1 MPIVDIRQN
10 LPLYYEDTGTGTPI
24 LFIPPPGMGHV
35 VFKYQKQHLS
45 KDYRIISYD
54 IRGQGN
60 SGYDKEK
67 LTIAQLAEDIY
78 FLLEKIGIK
87 EAVICGYSAGGHIAQ
102 HFAIHYPEKTKALI
116 LSGGYPQVSTFL
128 LEKEYR
134 IGMQI
139 VKKNPTALA
148 KFLAKSHKVTRED
161 EQLLFEH
168 MKKNNPDSWYRNYE
182 ESLHYKCT
190 DQLHLLNMPVLLLY
204 GQLSFYL
211 KGYRKYFL
219 EHIENVKVEFIKGA
233 FHQLPIRKHEAFNKQ
248 VREFLH
254 SL

>member
-1 MPIVDIRQN
+1 MPVINIRQN
-10 LPLYYEDTGTGTPI
+10 LPIYYEDSGKGMPI

-35 VFKYQKQHLS
+35 VFRYQKHLS
-45 KDYRIISYD
+45 NDYRVITYD

-60 SGYDKEK
+60 SGFTDDK
-67 LTIAQLAEDIY
+67 LSISLLAEDIY
-78 FLLEKIGIK
+78 LLLEKLGIE

-102 HFAIHYPEKTKALI
+102 HFAIHYPEKTRALI

-128 LEKEYR
+128 LEKEYK

-148 KFLAKSHKVTRED
+148 KFLAKTHKVTRAD
-161 EQLLFEH
+161 EHALYEH
-168 MKKNNPDSWYRNYE
+168 MLKNNPDSWFRNYE

-190 DQLHLLNMPVLLLY
+190 EQLHLLNMPVLLLY

-211 KGYRKYFL
+211 KGYRNYFL
-219 EHIENVKVEFIKGA
+219 ENVGNVKVGFVKGA
-233 FHQLPIRKHEAFNKQ
+233 FHQLPMKNYLVFNEK
-248 VREFLH
+248 VKSFLQT
-254 SL
+254 L